1 MMMNTTGQLTSQVS
15 SLLSEGVSYAQTL
28 PGGFRTSI
36 LTGLERTRT
45 MLGTPTPNPKSA
57 PLLYAAASRQLREV
71 EQQVSQAIESVSDN
85 QHGELT
91 PLFLATGPSLTGDLE
106 EDALGAVL
114 RKTLPGS

>member
-91 PLFLATGPSLTGDLE
+91 PLFQVQAICRLSLNELA
-106 EDALGAVL
+106 ARRL
-114 RKTLPGS
+114 RRLSA